1 MEPVIVNG
9 VQVKSGQIWQ
19 TKSGN
24 RVLIVNLLDRDRDR
38 DTKPSLGF
46 IWFDEVDKDLNVSEL
61 LNRLDTF
68 ISAGVS
74 ERWTELIDL
83 VQSAS
88 LKS

>member
-9 VQVKSGQIWQ
+9 VQVKSGQIWK

-24 RVLIVNLLDRDRDR
+24 RVLIVNLLDRDR

>member
-1 MEPVIVNG
+1 MKPVIVNG
-9 VQVKSGQIWQ
+9 VQVKSGQIWK

-24 RVLIVNLLDRDRDR
+24 RVLIVNLLDRDRD
-38 DTKPSLGF
+38 TKPSLGF
-46 IWFDEVDKDLNVSEL
+46 ICFDEVDKDLNVSEL

>member
-24 RVLIVNLLDRDRDR
+24 RVLIVNLLDRDRD
-38 DTKPSLGF
+38 TKPTLGF

>member
-24 RVLIVNLLDRDRDR
+24 RVLIVNLLDRDR

>member
-9 VQVKSGQIWQ
+9 VQVKSGQIWK

-24 RVLIVNLLDRDRDR
+24 RVLIVNLLDRDR

-68 ISAGVS
+68 ISEGVS

>member
-9 VQVKSGQIWQ
+9 VQVKSGQIWK

-24 RVLIVNLLDRDRDR
+24 RVLIVNLLDRDR

-61 LNRLDTF
+61 LTRLDTF
-68 ISAGVS
+68 LSEGVS